1 MIINVNGGGGKTNTK
16 VIKIACTNSNQ
27 LTLPYT
33 VTLGFKP
40 TWIVSSGYQNT
51 SGGGHS
57 YAEINKNNE
66 RTFNNP
72 GNYTSAAMYEPY
84 VITTITDDGFQL
96 VSNPNMSYSAYSS
109 FYGNALIS
117 AGDGDVPEIL
127 TLS

>member
-1 MIINVNGGGGKTNTK
+1 MIINVNGGGGKTNIK
-16 VIKIACTNSNQ
+16 VIKISYTSGNQ
-27 LTLPYT
+27 LALPCT

-40 TWIVSSGYQNT
+40 TWIVSSGYQAT
-51 SGGGHS
+51 SGGGRS
-57 YAEINKNNE
+57 YGEINKNNE

-72 GNYTSAAMYEPY
+72 NNYSSATMYEPY

-96 VSNPNMSYSAYSS
+96 VSNPIMSYSGYSS